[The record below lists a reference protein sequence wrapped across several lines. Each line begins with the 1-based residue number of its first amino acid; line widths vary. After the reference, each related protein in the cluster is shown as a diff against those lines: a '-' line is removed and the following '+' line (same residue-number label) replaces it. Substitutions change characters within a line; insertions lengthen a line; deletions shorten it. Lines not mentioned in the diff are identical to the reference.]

1 MTNFNGQTAVITG
14 GAQGIGLA
22 TAKRFINDGCEVM
35 IWDIDKKLG
44 MDAAKELNCHFLEVD
59 QTDNKVVEQVTAET
73 IKKLKKIDILVNNAG
88 INPVF
93 DRLENAD
100 DKLFNKIIDIN
111 VKAAFKLS
119 NMVMKYMKENNSGS
133 IINISS
139 VEGHKPDKGLGV
151 YSISKAAISM
161 LTKSQAKEWGKY
173 GIRSNAICPG
183 LIKTKL
189 SSALW
194 QNEEML
200 EIWLKD
206 LPIRK
211 AAEPEEISGMAV
223 YLASNASSYTT
234 GETFNI
240 DGGYM
245 IN

>member
-1 MTNFNGQTAVITG
+1 MISDLDTFF
-14 GAQGIGLA
+14 GLA
-22 TAKRFINDGCEVM
+22 SLCSSRA
-35 IWDIDKKLG
+35 
-44 MDAAKELNCHFLEVD
+44 FLTV
-59 QTDNKVVEQVTAET
+59 
-73 IKKLKKIDILVNNAG
+73 
-88 INPVF
+88 
-93 DRLENAD
+93 
-100 DKLFNKIIDIN
+100 II
-111 VKAAFKLS
+111 A
-119 NMVMKYMKENNSGS
+119 
-133 IINISS
+133 SS
-139 VEGHKPDKGLGV
+139 KSKGLGI

-240 DGGYM
+240 DGGNM

>member
-1 MTNFNGQTAVITG
+1 M
-14 GAQGIGLA
+14 
-22 TAKRFINDGCEVM
+22 
-35 IWDIDKKLG
+35 
-44 MDAAKELNCHFLEVD
+44 
-59 QTDNKVVEQVTAET
+59 
-73 IKKLKKIDILVNNAG
+73 
-88 INPVF
+88 F

-119 NMVMKYMKENNSGS
+119 NMVMKYMKENDSGS

-161 LTKSQAKEWGKY
+161 LTKSQATEWGKY

-211 AAEPEEISGMAV
+211 AAEPSEISGMAV

>member
-1 MTNFNGQTAVITG
+1 
-14 GAQGIGLA
+14 
-22 TAKRFINDGCEVM
+22 
-35 IWDIDKKLG
+35 
-44 MDAAKELNCHFLEVD
+44 
-59 QTDNKVVEQVTAET
+59 
-73 IKKLKKIDILVNNAG
+73 
-88 INPVF
+88 
-93 DRLENAD
+93 
-100 DKLFNKIIDIN
+100 
-111 VKAAFKLS
+111 
-119 NMVMKYMKENNSGS
+119 MKENKSGS

-173 GIRSNAICPG
+173 GVRSNAICPG

-200 EIWLKD
+200 ETWLGD
-206 LPIRK
+206 LPIRR
-211 AAEPEEISGMAV
+211 PGDPDEISGIAL
-223 YLASNASSYTT
+223 YLASEASSYTT

>member
-1 MTNFNGQTAVITG
+1 
-14 GAQGIGLA
+14 
-22 TAKRFINDGCEVM
+22 
-35 IWDIDKKLG
+35 
-44 MDAAKELNCHFLEVD
+44 
-59 QTDNKVVEQVTAET
+59 
-73 IKKLKKIDILVNNAG
+73 
-88 INPVF
+88 
-93 DRLENAD
+93 
-100 DKLFNKIIDIN
+100 
-111 VKAAFKLS
+111 
-119 NMVMKYMKENNSGS
+119 MKYMKENDSGS

-206 LPIRK
+206 LQLEK
-211 AAEPEEISGMAV
+211 LQNLQKYQEWQFTWHQMH
-223 YLASNASSYTT
+223 LAILL
-234 GETFNI
+234 ERPLI
-240 DGGYM
+240 
-245 IN
+245 

>member
-1 MTNFNGQTAVITG
+1 MFSLAISRLGKFGTHVFSIVADLSQESDVKRVIDFANT
-14 GAQGIGLA
+14 
-22 TAKRFINDGCEVM
+22 
-35 IWDIDKKLG
+35 KL
-44 MDAAKELNCHFLEVD
+44 DLV
-59 QTDNKVVEQVTAET
+59 
-73 IKKLKKIDILVNNAG
+73 DILVNNAG

-100 DKLFNKIIDIN
+100 EQLFDKIIDIN

-119 NMVMKYMKENNSGS
+119 KMTFEHMKKNNSGS
-133 IINISS
+133 IINMSS
-139 VEGHKPDKGLGV
+139 VEGHKPDKGLGI
-151 YSISKAAISM
+151 YSVSKAAITM

-200 EIWLKD
+200 EVWLGD
-206 LPIRK
+206 LPIRR
-211 AAEPEEISGMAV
+211 AGEPNEISGIAV

-234 GETFNI
+234 GETFNV